1 MNDAS
6 PAPVYTPASDG
17 ATGARLSDAP
27 GGRSWY
33 RSVGAKLLLAFVL
46 VAALTIGATLL
57 SLVRFNQVDA
67 VLNRLIEF
75 SFPAVKISLEVQTK
89 AADVI
94 DAASHVGAARDEVDR
109 FNKMETVTE
118 RIDRLWQAVARLGAT
133 IGDFTRAPIQEVIAR
148 IDSQIGELNRAT
160 GDKFAAEL
168 GPRRVRQQ
176 IVDATADADRQITA
190 LFQRISAPAGGP
202 AQDRGPALLQIYALR
217 SDLKDIAPLLD
228 RVHRADR
235 IDELPPLRT
244 ELERLFGRFSGT
256 LAAMAK
262 EAELDR
268 AALAEVGGS
277 ERALSAL
284 ILRDGG
290 LLALQ
295 DRVLRARSAVAGL
308 QQSLQDAGQELR
320 QLVEAA
326 IANAEGQALANQEQS
341 TAAIAAS
348 RLWLILIAAASLVIV
363 GLIVWLFVQRYV
375 IARLNALA
383 GSMLAIARGNLA
395 APIPAAGPDEL
406 GEMSRALVV
415 FRDNAREIHVAREQA
430 VQAQNAAEAASRAKS
445 TFLANMSHEL
455 RTPLNAIIGYSEI
468 LAEDAAD
475 RNDKS
480 SIDDLQKIQSAGR
493 HLLGLINSVLDLSK
507 IEAGR
512 MDVYLEQVQLGQL
525 ADEVKVMIQP
535 LIEKFGNQL
544 IVDCPSDIGSMRTD
558 LTKLKQ
564 SLINLLSNAAKF
576 TKDGEVKLGIARR
589 HDETGGSRLVFCVS
603 DSGIGMTQE
612 QMSRLFEAFSQAD
625 SSTTRNFGGTGLG
638 LAITKRFA
646 NMLGGTISVTS
657 KPGAGS
663 VFTMEIPDQADR
675 AAPATSQ
682 DRKWAGE
689 GDSSALTVLVV
700 DDDPAVH
707 KVLSATLVRSGYR
720 VQHARDGAEALE
732 IMRNSPPDVV
742 TLDIMMPKVDGWS
755 VLGTMKSDPA
765 LQHIPVI
772 MLTVVDDRNLGY
784 SLGAAEYMTKP
795 VDRERLLA
803 LVRRFTA
810 RKAHGVVLIVDD
822 DAEVRNVIRS
832 TLQPT
837 GLRTAEAAHGR
848 AALDWLNR
856 NPLPDLVLLDLMMP
870 EMDGFQFLDCIR
882 DDEMRRA
889 VPVVVLTAKDLTA
902 DERAFLAERTILVL
916 GKSAQPISSL
926 GAALVAIA
934 TRRQADGKPGA
945 AASITANQRP

>member
-1 MNDAS
+1 
-6 PAPVYTPASDG
+6 
-17 ATGARLSDAP
+17 
-27 GGRSWY
+27 
-33 RSVGAKLLLAFVL
+33 
-46 VAALTIGATLL
+46 
-57 SLVRFNQVDA
+57 
-67 VLNRLIEF
+67 
-75 SFPAVKISLEVQTK
+75 
-89 AADVI
+89 
-94 DAASHVGAARDEVDR
+94 
-109 FNKMETVTE
+109 MEMVTE
-118 RIDRLWQAVARLGAT
+118 RIDRLWQAVGRLGT
-133 IGDFTRAPIQEVIAR
+133 VIGDFTRAPIQEVIAR
-148 IDSQIGELNRAT
+148 IDAQIGELNRAT

-168 GPRRVRQQ
+168 GPGRAGQQ
-176 IVDATADADRQITA
+176 IADAIADANRQLTTLLERIPAPARVSARDRGLLLRQIY
-190 LFQRISAPAGGP
+190 
-202 AQDRGPALLQIYALR
+202 DLR
-217 SDLKDIAPLLD
+217 SDLKDIALLLD
-228 RVHRADR
+228 RAHRADR
-235 IDELPPLRT
+235 VDELAPLRA
-244 ELERLFGRFSGT
+244 ELERLFHRFGGAV
-256 LAAMAK
+256 AAMAK
-262 EAELDR
+262 EVELDRAVLAELDR
-268 AALAEVGGS
+268 TEQT
-277 ERALSAL
+277 LSTL
-284 ILRDGG
+284 VFRDGG

-295 DRVLRARSAVAGL
+295 ERVLHARSTVAGL
-308 QQSLQDAGQELR
+308 QQSLQAAGQELR

-348 RLWLILIAAASLVIV
+348 RLWLILIAVASLVIV

-375 IARLNALA
+375 IARLDALA
-383 GSMLAIARGNLA
+383 SSMLAIARGNLA
-395 APIPAAGPDEL
+395 APIPAARPDEL

-468 LAEDAAD
+468 LAEDASD

-480 SIDDLQKIQSAGR
+480 SIDDLQKIQGAGR
-493 HLLGLINSVLDLSK
+493 HLLGLINSILDLSK

-512 MDVYLEQVQLGQL
+512 MDAYFEQVQLGQL
-525 ADEVKVMIQP
+525 ADEVKAMIEP
-535 LIEKFGNQL
+535 MIEKFGNRL
-544 IVDCPSDIGSMRTD
+544 IIDCHSDIGSMRTD

-576 TKDGEVKLGIARR
+576 TKDGEVKLAIARR
-589 HDETGGSRLVFCVS
+589 RDEAGGPRVVFSVS

-638 LAITKRFA
+638 LAITKRFVT
-646 NMLGGTISVTS
+646 MLGGTIGVTS
-657 KPGAGS
+657 EPGVGS
-663 VFTMEIPDQADR
+663 IFTMDIPDQVDR
-675 AAPATSQ
+675 AAPTAPQ
-682 DRKWAGE
+682 DRKWAGGK
-689 GDSSALTVLVV
+689 GDGSALTVLVV

-707 KVLSATLVRSGYR
+707 EVLSATLVRSGYR

-732 IMRNSPPDVV
+732 IMRASPPDVV

-772 MLTVVDDRNLGY
+772 MLTIVDDRNLGY

-810 RKAHGVVLIVDD
+810 KKAHGVVLIVDD
-822 DAEVRNVIRS
+822 DAEVRNVICS
-832 TLQPT
+832 TLQPA
-837 GLRTAEAAHGR
+837 GLRTAEAANGR

-870 EMDGFQFLDCIR
+870 EMDGFQFLDRIR
-882 DDEMRRA
+882 DNEMQRT

-902 DERAFLAERTILVL
+902 DERTFLAERTILVL

-934 TRRQADGKPGA
+934 TRRQADGRPGA
-945 AASITANQRP
+945 AAPIAANQRP

>member
-1 MNDAS
+1 MNDGS
-6 PAPVYTPASDG
+6 PAPARVSTPDEVS
-17 ATGARLSDAP
+17 LSNAP
-27 GGRSWY
+27 PRRAWY
-33 RSVGAKLLLAFVL
+33 RSIGGKLLLAFVL
-46 VAALTIGATLL
+46 IAALTVGASLL
-57 SLVRFNQVDA
+57 SLIRFNQIDA

-89 AADVI
+89 ASDVI
-94 DAASHVGAARDEVDR
+94 DAAGQVGGARDEVDR
-109 FNKMETVTE
+109 FNRMEAVTE
-118 RIDRLWQAVARLGAT
+118 RIDRLWQAVGRLGAT

-148 IDSQIGELNRAT
+148 IDAQIGALNRAT

-176 IVDATADADRQITA
+176 ISAAAAAADRQLA
-190 LFQRISAPAGGP
+190 VLLDRMPASADGA
-202 AQDRGPALLQIYALR
+202 AQDRGPLLRQIYGLR
-217 SDLKDIAPLLD
+217 SDLKDIALVLE
-228 RVHRADR
+228 RVRSADR
-235 IDELPPLRT
+235 SDELGPLRA
-244 ELERLFGRFSGT
+244 ELELLLGRFASA
-256 LAAMAK
+256 LAAMEK
-262 EAELDR
+262 GSELDR
-268 AALAEVGGS
+268 TTLSELATS
-277 ERALSAL
+277 QRTLTTL
-284 ILRDGG
+284 ILRDDGI
-290 LLALQ
+290 LTLQ
-295 DRVLRARSAVAGL
+295 ERVLRARDTVAGL
-308 QQSLQDAGQELR
+308 EQSLQGAGQELR

-341 TAAIAAS
+341 TTAISQS
-348 RLWLILIAAASLVIV
+348 RLWLILIAGASLVIA
-363 GLIVWLFVQRYV
+363 GLIVWLFVHRYV

-395 APIPAAGPDEL
+395 VPVPAAGPDEL

-475 RNDKS
+475 RGDPS
-480 SIDDLQKIQSAGR
+480 SIEDLQKIQSAGR
-493 HLLGLINSVLDLSK
+493 HLLGLINSILDLSK

-525 ADEVKVMIQP
+525 VEEVKIMIQP
-535 LIEKFGNQL
+535 MIEKFGNRL
-544 IVDCPSDIGSMRTD
+544 VVDCPSDIGSMRTD

-564 SLINLLSNAAKF
+564 GLINLLSNAAKF
-576 TKDGEVKLGIARR
+576 TKDGEVTLAIARKR
-589 HDETGGSRLVFCVS
+589 DETGASRVAFRVS

-612 QMSRLFEAFSQAD
+612 QISRLFEAFSQAD

-638 LAITKRFA
+638 LAITKRFS

-657 KPGAGS
+657 EPGAGS
-663 VFTMEIPDQADR
+663 TFTMEIPDQADHD
-675 AAPATSQ
+675 AAAAANDP
-682 DRKWAGE
+682 KWATDE

-700 DDDPAVH
+700 DDDPTVH
-707 KVLSATLVRSGYR
+707 EVLSATLVRSGYR
-720 VQHARDGAEALE
+720 VRHARDGAEALE
-732 IMRNSPPDVV
+732 IMRATPPDVV
-742 TLDIMMPKVDGWS
+742 TLDVMMPKVDGWS
-755 VLGTMKSDPA
+755 VLGTMKSDPT
-765 LQHIPVI
+765 LQQIPVI

-803 LVRRFTA
+803 LVRRFA
-810 RKAHGVVLIVDD
+810 AKNAQGVVLIVDD
-822 DAEVRNVIRS
+822 DAEVRNVVRA
-832 TLQPT
+832 TLQT
-837 GLRTAEAAHGR
+837 AGLKTAEAENGR
-848 AALDWLNR
+848 AALDWMDGNA
-856 NPLPDLVLLDLMMP
+856 LPNLILLDLMMP
-870 EMDGFQFLDCIR
+870 EMDGFQFLDRMR
-882 DDEMRRA
+882 DDKARRD

-934 TRRQADGKPGA
+934 TRRPGGKPGA
-945 AASITANQRP
+945 AAPIATN